1 MDFSHLSR
9 RTFLQGTGTTAAG
22 VAITGTLGAGGIAVA
37 EDASWAFEAK
47 ALDETTIHG
56 LIAMARQLYPHEF
69 LDDGPYVKVV
79 AGLDASARRGRGSS
93 DVAHG
98 WRTRIGRRGIWRLL
112 SRRGLPP
119 AEPGAAAPGDKA
131 RRGGQQR
138 VLRGGARRNP
148 GRPIRQSRS
157 CSRVGLRG
165 IRGRTRWLPGPRF
178 RRHRLAAAVFLT
190 AEGE

>member
-79 AGLDASARRGRGSS
+79 AGLDASAAEDADLQTLLTDGVRGLGAVVSGDSS
-93 DVAHG
+93 ADVAFHQQ
-98 WRTRIGRRGIWRLL
+98 
-112 SRRGLPP
+112 SRGLQLRAIKR
-119 AEPGAAAPGDKA
+119 AEGDNNAFFEAVRGAALGGLYGNPEVAAALGFEGSAVEHGGYLD
-131 RRGGQQR
+131 RGFDD
-138 VLRGGARRNP
+138 
-148 GRPIRQSRS
+148 ID
-157 CSRVGLRG
+157 
-165 IRGRTRWLPGPRF
+165 WLPQSS
-178 RRHRLAAAVFLT
+178 
-190 AEGE
+190 